1 VSSEG
6 PELILIQIANYE
18 VLVCA
23 SQLRWGFSPAQPE
36 AGLTQGTV
44 VLAQQR
50 VSSHRSKHNHTE
62 VDVFNTT
69 LVESDIPRFIPDIFD
84 VRPDREAGLK
94 RLACVFLNSP
104 FRPIDLSQ

>member
-1 VSSEG
+1 MSTEG
-6 PELILIQIANYE
+6 LGLILIQIANYE

-23 SQLRWGFSPAQPE
+23 SQLRWGFSPPESE

-50 VSSHRSKHNHTE
+50 HRSKHHHTE

-69 LVESDIPRFIPDIFD
+69 LVESDIPRYLPDIFD
-84 VRPDREAGLK
+84 VRPDREAGLR
-94 RLACVFLNSP
+94 RLACVSP
-104 FRPIDLSQ
+104 